1 MSGKKKTISTSKA
14 KAKAWQEFSKFIR
27 TRDSIATTGDTDSG
41 VCCTCGKLIPFKQSQ
56 AGHFIAGRTNA
67 LLFDEDIVHLQCY
80 ACNVCNHG
88 EQLEYYY
95 YMKRHYT
102 EDQILEMRKLR
113 YQTVKY
119 TTDELLQI
127 TDKYKEKTEELL
139 RVFKLYGLYDE
150 KTQRLLRPP
159 RLLDNHTV
167 FMM

>member
-119 TTDELLQI
+119 TTDDLLQI
-127 TDKYKEKTEELL
+127 ADRYKEKTEELL

>member
-127 TDKYKEKTEELL
+127 ADKYKEKTEELL

-159 RLLDNHTV
+159 RLQDNHTV

>member
-127 TDKYKEKTEELL
+127 ADKYKEKTNELL
-139 RVFKLYGLYDE
+139 RVFKLYGLYVE

>member
-80 ACNVCNHG
+80 ACNICNHG

-119 TTDELLQI
+119 TADELLQI
-127 TDKYKEKTEELL
+127 ADKYKEKTDELL

>member
-1 MSGKKKTISTSKA
+1 MPGEKKTISTSKA
-14 KAKAWQEFSKFIR
+14 KAKAWQAFSRYIR
-27 TRDSIATTGDTDSG
+27 LRDAIATTGEEDNLI
-41 VCCTCGKLIPFKQSQ
+41 CCTCGKLIPVKQAQ

-67 LLFDEDIVHLQCY
+67 LLFDEDIVHGQCY

-102 EDQILEMRKLR
+102 EEQILEMRGLR
-113 YQTVKY
+113 SKTVKY
-119 TTDELLQI
+119 TPEDLIEI
-127 TDKYKEKTEELL
+127 AKKYKEKYDNLI
-139 RVFKLYGLYDE
+139 RVSRLYGVYDE

>member
-1 MSGKKKTISTSKA
+1 MSTKKKTISASKA
-14 KAKAWQEFSKFIR
+14 KANAWKEFSRFIR
-27 TRDSIATTGDTDSG
+27 IRDCLATTGDTDNG

-102 EDQILEMRKLR
+102 EDEILEMRKLR

-119 TTDELLQI
+119 TIDNLIEIAQKYKDKADELI
-127 TDKYKEKTEELL
+127 
-139 RVFKLYGLYDE
+139 RVSKLYGIYDE

-159 RLLDNHTV
+159 RLQNKRTV
-167 FMM
+167 FML

>member
-1 MSGKKKTISTSKA
+1 MSGKKKTISKSKA
-14 KAKAWQEFSKFIR
+14 KAKAWSEFSKYIR
-27 TRDSIATTGDTDSG
+27 TRDAIATTGDTDSLI
-41 VCCTCGKLIPFKQSQ
+41 CCTCGKLIPFKQSQ

-67 LLFDEDIVHLQCY
+67 LLFDEDIVHGQCY

-102 EDQILEMRKLR
+102 EEQILEMRKLR
-113 YQTVKY
+113 YETVKY
-119 TTDELLQI
+119 TPEDLIEIAEKYKVKYDELI
-127 TDKYKEKTEELL
+127 
-139 RVFKLYGLYDE
+139 RVSRLYGVYDE

>member
-1 MSGKKKTISTSKA
+1 M
-14 KAKAWQEFSKFIR
+14 
-27 TRDSIATTGDTDSG
+27 RDCLATTGDEDNG
-41 VCCTCGKLIPFKQSQ
+41 ICCTCGKLIPFKQAQ

-113 YQTVKY
+113 STTVKY
-119 TTDELLQI
+119 TPEDLIEI
-127 TDKYKEKTEELL
+127 AKKYKEKYDNLI
-139 RVFKLYGLYDE
+139 RVSRLYGIYDE

-159 RLLDNHTV
+159 RLQDNHTV

>member
-1 MSGKKKTISTSKA
+1 L
-14 KAKAWQEFSKFIR
+14 
-27 TRDSIATTGDTDSG
+27 RDCLATTGDEDNG
-41 VCCTCGKLIPFKQSQ
+41 ICCTCGKLIPFKQAQ

-113 YQTVKY
+113 STTVKY
-119 TTDELLQI
+119 TPEDLIKIAEN
-127 TDKYKEKTEELL
+127 YKEKYDELI
-139 RVFKLYGLYDE
+139 RVSRLYGVYDE

-159 RLLDNHTV
+159 RLQDNHTV

>member
-119 TTDELLQI
+119 TADELLQI
-127 TDKYKEKTEELL
+127 ADKYKEKTDELL

>member
-1 MSGKKKTISTSKA
+1 MSRKKKTISTSKN
-14 KAKAWQEFSKFIR
+14 KAWQAFSRYIR
-27 TRDSIATTGDTDSG
+27 LRDAIATTGEEDNLI
-41 VCCTCGKLIPFKQSQ
+41 CCTCGKLIPVKQAQ

-67 LLFDEDIVHLQCY
+67 LLFDEDIVHGQCY

-102 EDQILEMRKLR
+102 EEQILEMRKLR
-113 YQTVKY
+113 YETVKY
-119 TTDELLQI
+119 TPEDLIEIAEKYKVKYDELI
-127 TDKYKEKTEELL
+127 
-139 RVFKLYGLYDE
+139 RVSRLYGLYDE

>member
-127 TDKYKEKTEELL
+127 ADKYKEKTEELL

>member
-1 MSGKKKTISTSKA
+1 MSTKKKTVQSCKN
-14 KAKAWQEFSKFIR
+14 KAWQSFSRYIR
-27 TRDSIATTGDTDSG
+27 LRDCLATTGDEDNG
-41 VCCTCGKLIPFKQSQ
+41 ICCTCGKLIPFKQAQ

-113 YQTVKY
+113 STTVKY
-119 TTDELLQI
+119 TPEDLIKIAEN
-127 TDKYKEKTEELL
+127 YKEKYDELI
-139 RVFKLYGLYDE
+139 RVSRLYGVYDE

-159 RLLDNHTV
+159 RLQDNHTV

>member
-80 ACNVCNHG
+80 ACNICNHG

-127 TDKYKEKTEELL
+127 ADKYKEKTEELL

>member
-1 MSGKKKTISTSKA
+1 
-14 KAKAWQEFSKFIR
+14 
-27 TRDSIATTGDTDSG
+27 
-41 VCCTCGKLIPFKQSQ
+41 
-56 AGHFIAGRTNA
+56 
-67 LLFDEDIVHLQCY
+67 
-80 ACNVCNHG
+80 
-88 EQLEYYY
+88 
-95 YMKRHYT
+95 MKRHYT

-127 TDKYKEKTEELL
+127 ADKYKEKTEELL